1 MNTRTFFGKNQHIPE
16 SSGLSHWL
24 RGAMATIALLCLALG
39 GEPALAGP
47 IGPPN
52 PDPIAPGIDI
62 GSSGYFSV
70 RPDLRK
76 CPSPLCGGVF
86 VQRVNHRTTR
96 CNDGTLRPE
105 CYVAEV
111 DLTAL
116 RLPEEQESSVRERIQ
131 NGTVLLN
138 GQLTSRPFSAL
149 GAPGR
154 LIAAEVWL
162 AATDARPSGSFFRV
176 QDTGLVCVAAPCL
189 SFQES
194 KLNTFAESA
203 IAGVDLSLVDAE
215 PQQLT
220 EAEEAL
226 RSEDGILVA
235 GSHSVVDGPAGE
247 ATALVASQFYLPVPA
262 KKF

>member
-1 MNTRTFFGKNQHIPE
+1 MNT
-16 SSGLSHWL
+16 SSYTGTTHLHRASDMTL
-24 RGAMATIALLCLALG
+24 RILAAVAVVPLLCLTLS
-39 GEPALAGP
+39 GELAQARP
-47 IGPPN
+47 LGPPN
-52 PDPIAPGIDI
+52 PDPIAPGIDV

-96 CNDGTLRPE
+96 CNDGKLRPE

-116 RLPEEQESSVRERIQ
+116 RLPEEQESSVRERVQ

-154 LIAAEVWL
+154 LIANEVWL
-162 AATDARPSGSFFRV
+162 AATDAGPTGSFFMTR
-176 QDTGLVCVAAPCL
+176 DTGLVCFAAPCL

-203 IAGVDLSLVDAE
+203 IAGVDLSLVYAE
-215 PQQLT
+215 PQQLAD
-220 EAEEAL
+220 AEEAL
-226 RSEDGILVA
+226 RSEEGILVA
-235 GSHSVVDGPAGE
+235 GTHSAVTGPSGT
-247 ATALVASQFYLPVPA
+247 ATSLIASQFYLAVQPG
-262 KKF
+262 KFR